1 LACELP
7 TDVRDGC
14 LNSREEVA
22 DREKWQVERQLEELA
37 TAKKRLEELEV
48 AWETRRRKS
57 GTFWAR
63 LRPL

>member
-7 TDVRDGC
+7 ADVRDGC